1 MNYTITQKQLEKLR
15 EASLEDEKGLSYF
28 ILAQNI
34 GKYGDFVFRVVC
46 ECVKKPVVE
55 KH

>member
-1 MNYTITQKQLEKLR
+1 MEYRIKQEQLEKLR
-15 EASLEDEKGLSYF
+15 EASLKDEKGLSNF
-28 ILAQNI
+28 VLVQNM
-34 GKYGDFVFRVVC
+34 GKHGDFVFRVVC